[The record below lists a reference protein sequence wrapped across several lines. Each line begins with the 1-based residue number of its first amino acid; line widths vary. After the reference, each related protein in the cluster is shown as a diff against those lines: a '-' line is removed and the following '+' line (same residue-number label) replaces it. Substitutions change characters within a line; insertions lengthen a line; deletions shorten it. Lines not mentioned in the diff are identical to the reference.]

1 MASYKIDITGSAKT
15 LIEQAKSA
23 KSAIEDL
30 QKFAKTE
37 IVIPIKIDN
46 SQLLNLAKSVNSIN
60 LGKAFGNNQGG
71 KNVDKQS
78 KNIDKTTIT
87 KGRDKTV
94 TDTTYSNGK
103 NIKTVNGVT
112 TSEKEVIN
120 LKKEYGALN
129 KEITEY
135 YQLKT
140 KVSKGNVKPEEYQ
153 QTKARMA
160 DLEKSI
166 LDRRKYLK
174 EAKDRGFYND
184 EYENRSAR
192 IYRNAKSDYE
202 MGVEARQQAKE
213 NQAEKN
219 RLATQK
225 AYHEAQ
231 KAEQEKWIAD
241 MDKSAK
247 AEHDAYTKRQN
258 SLMAAEST
266 KLSSIRE
273 KAKAL
278 VTDEAITTSRAK
290 RENRISNY
298 SGQTSSDLT
307 NAEDWSQKIL
317 DSQNRLKSLIS
328 TGASLG
334 EIERE
339 FNNLTAATKAFEAS
353 IGTVESTMEKS
364 LNMSSLDKAREK
376 IANFQKEYSEFMTK
390 AQSES
395 LTKIQGKY
403 TDGLT
408 SSGKESVD
416 KELSAVMVEV
426 KQRKEALTKLS
437 SIRDKAESGE
447 FSLRTTTMETE
458 LSKYTG
464 QSSTHLEKLRSLAKQ
479 VNAYQ
484 TEITSALTAENIDTS
499 HVSSLYENLEKSV
512 TKYKNALQ
520 EVKQVESK
528 TLGKGEAQKD
538 ANEFRAY
545 MNSNTKAWSK
555 YKDRMESIYQ
565 AKANAQTKGDQAD
578 AARQAKQLQAE
589 IKSQGLT
596 GSSTWAD
603 MKRAF
608 GQIAQFTGMYYILQ
622 NTMMQFPSKVVS
634 AVREVNAAQIELR
647 KVSNA
652 SDTELKNYWDE
663 ATASAQKYGATVS
676 DVISSTADWS
686 KLGYNLEDAK
696 KLSDATTLYQRVGD
710 NMTQETASQ
719 SLVSTLQ
726 GYNMQASQAES
737 IVDKLNEVA
746 NNFAIGSDGIGDALQ
761 RSAASFNAS
770 HTSLS
775 KSIAL
780 ITGTNTTL
788 QDPDKVG
795 NMWKTVS
802 ARLRGSESE
811 LSEMNEDTDGLI
823 TSTSKLQAKVK
834 ALTGGFDIMQDKDT
848 YKDIYDIVVGIGERW
863 SSLSDINRADLLE
876 TLAGKNQSNALAAA
890 INNVDVIKSAY
901 ETAENS
907 SGSAEKELENYKKG
921 IEYSIEQIKGTFQ
934 DFSTSF
940 LGSDLFKTA
949 VEGAN
954 EFLKVLTQIVDTF
967 GGIPAIIGT
976 ISAVASLK
984 SKGGGKRHSF

>member
-1 MASYKIDITGSAKT
+1 M
-15 LIEQAKSA
+15 
-23 KSAIEDL
+23 
-30 QKFAKTE
+30 
-37 IVIPIKIDN
+37 
-46 SQLLNLAKSVNSIN
+46 
-60 LGKAFGNNQGG
+60 
-71 KNVDKQS
+71 
-78 KNIDKTTIT
+78 
-87 KGRDKTV
+87 
-94 TDTTYSNGK
+94 
-103 NIKTVNGVT
+103 
-112 TSEKEVIN
+112 
-120 LKKEYGALN
+120 
-129 KEITEY
+129 
-135 YQLKT
+135 
-140 KVSKGNVKPEEYQ
+140 
-153 QTKARMA
+153 
-160 DLEKSI
+160 
-166 LDRRKYLK
+166 
-174 EAKDRGFYND
+174 
-184 EYENRSAR
+184 
-192 IYRNAKSDYE
+192 
-202 MGVEARQQAKE
+202 
-213 NQAEKN
+213 
-219 RLATQK
+219 
-225 AYHEAQ
+225 
-231 KAEQEKWIAD
+231 
-241 MDKSAK
+241 
-247 AEHDAYTKRQN
+247 
-258 SLMAAEST
+258 
-266 KLSSIRE
+266 
-273 KAKAL
+273 
-278 VTDEAITTSRAK
+278 
-290 RENRISNY
+290 
-298 SGQTSSDLT
+298 
-307 NAEDWSQKIL
+307 
-317 DSQNRLKSLIS
+317 
-328 TGASLG
+328 
-334 EIERE
+334 
-339 FNNLTAATKAFEAS
+339 
-353 IGTVESTMEKS
+353 
-364 LNMSSLDKAREK
+364 
-376 IANFQKEYSEFMTK
+376 
-390 AQSES
+390 
-395 LTKIQGKY
+395 
-403 TDGLT
+403 
-408 SSGKESVD
+408 
-416 KELSAVMVEV
+416 
-426 KQRKEALTKLS
+426 TKLS

-795 NMWKTVS
+795 CNILPT
-802 ARLRGSESE
+802 
-811 LSEMNEDTDGLI
+811 I
-823 TSTSKLQAKVK
+823 TA
-834 ALTGGFDIMQDKDT
+834 M
-848 YKDIYDIVVGIGERW
+848 
-863 SSLSDINRADLLE
+863 
-876 TLAGKNQSNALAAA
+876 
-890 INNVDVIKSAY
+890 
-901 ETAENS
+901 
-907 SGSAEKELENYKKG
+907 
-921 IEYSIEQIKGTFQ
+921 
-934 DFSTSF
+934 
-940 LGSDLFKTA
+940 
-949 VEGAN
+949 
-954 EFLKVLTQIVDTF
+954 
-967 GGIPAIIGT
+967 
-976 ISAVASLK
+976 
-984 SKGGGKRHSF
+984 

>member
-1 MASYKIDITGSAKT
+1 M
-15 LIEQAKSA
+15 Q
-23 KSAIEDL
+23 
-30 QKFAKTE
+30 
-37 IVIPIKIDN
+37 
-46 SQLLNLAKSVNSIN
+46 
-60 LGKAFGNNQGG
+60 
-71 KNVDKQS
+71 
-78 KNIDKTTIT
+78 
-87 KGRDKTV
+87 
-94 TDTTYSNGK
+94 
-103 NIKTVNGVT
+103 
-112 TSEKEVIN
+112 EVI
-120 LKKEYGALN
+120 
-129 KEITEY
+129 
-135 YQLKT
+135 
-140 KVSKGNVKPEEYQ
+140 
-153 QTKARMA
+153 
-160 DLEKSI
+160 
-166 LDRRKYLK
+166 
-174 EAKDRGFYND
+174 
-184 EYENRSAR
+184 
-192 IYRNAKSDYE
+192 
-202 MGVEARQQAKE
+202 
-213 NQAEKN
+213 
-219 RLATQK
+219 
-225 AYHEAQ
+225 
-231 KAEQEKWIAD
+231 
-241 MDKSAK
+241 
-247 AEHDAYTKRQN
+247 
-258 SLMAAEST
+258 
-266 KLSSIRE
+266 
-273 KAKAL
+273 
-278 VTDEAITTSRAK
+278 
-290 RENRISNY
+290 
-298 SGQTSSDLT
+298 
-307 NAEDWSQKIL
+307 
-317 DSQNRLKSLIS
+317 
-328 TGASLG
+328 
-334 EIERE
+334 
-339 FNNLTAATKAFEAS
+339 
-353 IGTVESTMEKS
+353 
-364 LNMSSLDKAREK
+364 
-376 IANFQKEYSEFMTK
+376 
-390 AQSES
+390 
-395 LTKIQGKY
+395 
-403 TDGLT
+403 
-408 SSGKESVD
+408 
-416 KELSAVMVEV
+416 
-426 KQRKEALTKLS
+426 
-437 SIRDKAESGE
+437 
-447 FSLRTTTMETE
+447 
-458 LSKYTG
+458 
-464 QSSTHLEKLRSLAKQ
+464 
-479 VNAYQ
+479 
-484 TEITSALTAENIDTS
+484 
-499 HVSSLYENLEKSV
+499 
-512 TKYKNALQ
+512 
-520 EVKQVESK
+520 QVESK

-863 SSLSDINRADLLE
+863 SSLSDINRADLHE
-876 TLAGKNQSNALAAA
+876 T
-890 INNVDVIKSAY
+890 
-901 ETAENS
+901 
-907 SGSAEKELENYKKG
+907 
-921 IEYSIEQIKGTFQ
+921 
-934 DFSTSF
+934 
-940 LGSDLFKTA
+940 
-949 VEGAN
+949 
-954 EFLKVLTQIVDTF
+954 
-967 GGIPAIIGT
+967 
-976 ISAVASLK
+976 
-984 SKGGGKRHSF
+984 